1 MDRSAGWSGSGSIIA
16 PEIVSRRRP
25 KCGLKQALGKPAFR
39 DHGSPA
45 LAAPCVVRSDK
56 PLIWTTDVRHS
67 NRETPTT
74 RLTRRTILAAAPS
87 ALAAAA
93 LPARAAKN
101 YGPGVTDTEIKIG
114 NTGPY
119 SGPLANAS
127 PIPLSEEAYFKMINA
142 QGGVNGRKITWI
154 SYDDGYSPPKTVEMT
169 RKLVEEDQVLLLS
182 GSIGTPTNTAVWHYL
197 NEKKVPQLFPGT
209 GATKWDDPKGHPWTM
224 AFFISYQAEG
234 RIYASYILK
243 NKPDAKIAVLYQNDD
258 FGKDYLKG
266 LVDGLGAKAASMIK
280 IKVSY
285 ETSDPTVDS
294 QIIQLQASGC
304 DVLVTVAI
312 PKFGSLAIRKMA
324 EIDWKPLHILN
335 GIASSVG
342 ATLKPAGLEN
352 AKGIISDNSFKD
364 PTDPQ
369 WQNDAGYKQWVSFMD
384 KYYPNGDKT
393 DNQCVYGYSIGQTT
407 VQVLKQCG
415 DDLTRENVMKQA
427 ASMHNFELPMLLPGI
442 VINTTPTDFQMIK
455 QAQMRRFN
463 GERYVPFGPV
473 ISGATVS

>member
-1 MDRSAGWSGSGSIIA
+1 MN
-16 PEIVSRRRP
+16 
-25 KCGLKQALGKPAFR
+25 
-39 DHGSPA
+39 H
-45 LAAPCVVRSDK
+45 
-56 PLIWTTDVRHS
+56 
-67 NRETPTT
+67 
-74 RLTRRTILAAAPS
+74 LTRRTILAAAPG

-93 LPARAAKN
+93 LPARAAKK

-127 PIPLSEEAYFKMINA
+127 PIPLSMQAYFKMINA

-154 SYDDGYSPPKTVEMT
+154 SYDDAYSPPKTVEMT

-182 GSIGTPTNTAVWHYL
+182 GSVGTPTQSAVWHYM
-197 NEKKVPQLFPGT
+197 NEKKVPQLFPST
-209 GATKWDDPKGHPWTM
+209 GATKWADPTGHPWTIS
-224 AFFISYQAEG
+224 FFISYQAEG
-234 RIYASYILK
+234 RIYAAYILK
-243 NKPDAKIAVLYQNDD
+243 NKPDAKISVLYQNDD

-266 LVDGLGAKAASMIK
+266 VTDGLGAKAASMIK
-280 IKVSY
+280 AKASY
-285 ETSDPTVDS
+285 ETTDATVDS
-294 QIIQLQASGC
+294 QIVELQAAGC
-304 DVLVTVAI
+304 DVLITIAI
-312 PKFGSLAIRKMA
+312 PKFGAQAIKKVA
-324 EIDWKPLHILN
+324 ALEWKPLHILN

-369 WQNDAGYKQWVSFMD
+369 WLNDAGYKQWVSFMD

-393 DNQCVYGYSIGQTT
+393 DQQTVYGYSIAETT

-427 ASMHNFELPMLLPGI
+427 ANLHGLELPMLLPGI
-442 VINTTPTDFQMIK
+442 VINTSATNFAPIR

-463 GERYVPFGPV
+463 GQRYVPFGPV
-473 ISGATVS
+473 LPGGIG